1 MTFRRVSPVLMMAVS
16 AALSGCGQGE
26 DQQSTGENADT
37 LAMDTLTLAVTDTIG
52 VDAGDSNYV
61 FGMIMSAAHGTNGE
75 IAVLDMGK
83 TCLSVYS
90 PSGEFLMNIGSHGPG
105 PGEFQVPTSFA
116 VLSDGRFAVVDAIS
130 RIISFFD
137 PQGNYTGQMSDFFPT
152 PPLRIKGGPDGSFV
166 GEAMN
171 MIMTDRMEAT
181 LDICRWSDSSKAD
194 FVYYSKSLD
203 LNLEGEGQASI
214 QRGPE
219 FSFAVGPDGSV
230 FLAEVSDT
238 LFSLRGFSPA
248 GEEFLTKEEEVDRT
262 PLSQEELDA
271 GALAM
276 SITVSNG
283 EAAADM
289 NRTDDV
295 YPYRNV
301 ISSIGVD
308 AQSRIWVEMGN
319 EDFPL
324 FRVYDYQ
331 GNLLFYAVTDV
342 PFTPVTRPTFVV
354 DSGGFLACDVDPMD
368 YPKVY
373 VFSLQG
379 ES

>member
-1 MTFRRVSPVLMMAVS
+1 
-16 AALSGCGQGE
+16 
-26 DQQSTGENADT
+26 
-37 LAMDTLTLAVTDTIG
+37 
-52 VDAGDSNYV
+52 
-61 FGMIMSAAHGTNGE
+61 
-75 IAVLDMGK
+75 
-83 TCLSVYS
+83 
-90 PSGEFLMNIGSHGPG
+90 
-105 PGEFQVPTSFA
+105 
-116 VLSDGRFAVVDAIS
+116 
-130 RIISFFD
+130 
-137 PQGNYTGQMSDFFPT
+137 
-152 PPLRIKGGPDGSFV
+152 
-166 GEAMN
+166 MN

-219 FSFAVGPDGSV
+219 YSFAVGPDGSV

-238 LFSLRGFSPA
+238 LFSLRGFSPT

-283 EAAADM
+283 EASADM
-289 NRTDDV
+289 NRTNDV

-324 FRVYDYQ
+324 FRVYDYE